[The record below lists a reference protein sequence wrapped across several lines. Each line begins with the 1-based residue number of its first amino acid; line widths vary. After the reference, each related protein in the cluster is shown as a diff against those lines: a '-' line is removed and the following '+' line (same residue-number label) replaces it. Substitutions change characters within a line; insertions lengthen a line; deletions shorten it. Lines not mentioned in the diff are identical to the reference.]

1 MYKTALE
8 SGLSDVSTESV
19 NLMMHALE
27 VRFPSPTRV
36 SLLLHPL
43 CQRESY
49 LFLLVASEQ
58 HHLKDIISTAGQPG
72 RRQPQNQ
79 PRVLTSRDLLAT
91 RQTSPY
97 LLGENLPVNQERILI
112 MQEDY

>member
-27 VRFPSPTRV
+27 
-36 SLLLHPL
+36 
-43 CQRESY
+43 
-49 LFLLVASEQ
+49 
-58 HHLKDIISTAGQPG
+58 HHLKDIISTAGQPS

-79 PRVLTSRDLLAT
+79 PRMLTSRDLLAT
-91 RQTSPY
+91 MQTSPY
-97 LLGENLPVNQERILI
+97 LLGEDLPVNQERILL